1 MTFLRVALAALALA
15 TAGTA
20 QAQSVPDVVRQFG
33 LLGTWALDCGKPASP
48 ENSWSTYVASGD
60 KVLRKDDRGSGGD
73 KAVDMLVR
81 TAKLLA
87 PDLLQVQERGADMP
101 PDLAAT
107 WETTVVLRKESA
119 NRFRIWKSSMGGKTT
134 VDNGKVVSGGGD
146 TWAMS
151 RCR

>member
-1 MTFLRVALAALALA
+1 MALAPCFAESAR
-15 TAGTA
+15 
-20 QAQSVPDVVRQFG
+20 AQSVPAVVQQFG
-33 LLGTWALDCGKPASP
+33 LIGTWSPDCGKPASP
-48 ENSWSTYVASGD
+48 ENNWSTYVVSGD

-101 PDLAAT
+101 SDLAAA
-107 WETTVVLRKESA
+107 WETTVVLRKEGA
-119 NRFRIWKSSMGGKTT
+119 NRIRIWKSSMGGKTT

-151 RCR
+151 RCK